1 MLCSVSDKMETRAPS
16 KITKANTTFLLALFK
31 KLSNEDKTGNI
42 FFSPFSISSALAM
55 VMMGARG
62 NTATQMSKVLCF
74 TEEQQPASEEAQ
86 PTDGQSAMQSQT
98 QMRMQSKQC
107 SKQPDYLLKHL
118 KPQDDEE
125 NVHSRFAKLLAAIN
139 KPDDAYALSTA
150 NRLYGEKTFEFK
162 EEFLAETQK
171 HYQAELE
178 PVDFIKEYEAARVH
192 INEWVEEQTK
202 GKIKDLLVE
211 GVLDDRTKLVLV
223 NAIYFKGFWNQ
234 KFNKDETVD
243 AQFRINKSDTKPVKM
258 MSQSSEFLFTMVPDP
273 SFKILEMH
281 YKGEEL
287 SMLIF
292 LPNDIEDDTTGLEKL
307 EAQLTYEKFVEWTRS
322 DLMRKTDV
330 KVGLPRFKLEET
342 YNLKKILFK
351 MGIVDAFDVGK
362 SDFSGL
368 STANNLVLSKVVHK
382 SFVDVNEEGT
392 EAAASTGAIIKPRSL
407 PSMFVADHPFLFFIR
422 HNPTNSILFAGRYC
436 SPE

>member
-1 MLCSVSDKMETRAPS
+1 
-16 KITKANTTFLLALFK
+16 
-31 KLSNEDKTGNI
+31 
-42 FFSPFSISSALAM
+42 
-55 VMMGARG
+55 
-62 NTATQMSKVLCF
+62 
-74 TEEQQPASEEAQ
+74 
-86 PTDGQSAMQSQT
+86 MQSQM
-98 QMRMQSKQC
+98 QMRMQLKQC
-107 SKQPDYLLKHL
+107 SKLPDYLLKHL

-150 NRLYGEKTFEFK
+150 NRLYGEKTYEFK

-258 MSQSSEFLFTMVPDP
+258 MSQRSEFLFTMVPDP

-342 YNLKKILFK
+342 YDMKNILVN
-351 MGIVDAFDVGK
+351 MGMVDAFDVRK

-392 EAAASTGAIIKPRSL
+392 EAAASTGAIITARSL

>member
-1 MLCSVSDKMETRAPS
+1 METRAPS

-55 VMMGARG
+55 VMMGAGG

-86 PTDGQSAMQSQT
+86 PTDERSAIQSQMQT
-98 QMRMQSKQC
+98 RKQMTMQLRQC
-107 SKQPDYLLKHL
+107 SKLPDYLRKHL

-125 NVHSRFAKLLAAIN
+125 NVHSSFAKLLTAVN

-150 NRLYGEKTFEFK
+150 NRLYGEKTYEFK
-162 EEFLAETQK
+162 EEFLTETQK

-202 GKIKDLLVE
+202 GKIKDLLAE
-211 GVLDDRTKLVLV
+211 GVLDDKTKLVLV

-243 AQFRINKSDTKPVKM
+243 AQFRINKNDTKPVKM
-258 MSQSSEFLFTMVPDP
+258 MSQKSEFLFTMVPDP
-273 SFKILEMH
+273 SFKILEMR

-342 YNLKKILFK
+342 YDMKNILVS
-351 MGIVDAFDVGK
+351 MGMVDAFDVGK

-368 STANNLVLSKVVHK
+368 STATNLVLSKVVHK

-392 EAAASTGAIIKPRSL
+392 EAAAATAASISVRSL
-407 PSMFVADHPFLFFIR
+407 PPMFVADHPFLFFIR

-436 SPE
+436 CPE

>member
-1 MLCSVSDKMETRAPS
+1 
-16 KITKANTTFLLALFK
+16 
-31 KLSNEDKTGNI
+31 
-42 FFSPFSISSALAM
+42 
-55 VMMGARG
+55 
-62 NTATQMSKVLCF
+62 
-74 TEEQQPASEEAQ
+74 
-86 PTDGQSAMQSQT
+86 
-98 QMRMQSKQC
+98 
-107 SKQPDYLLKHL
+107 
-118 KPQDDEE
+118 
-125 NVHSRFAKLLAAIN
+125 
-139 KPDDAYALSTA
+139 
-150 NRLYGEKTFEFK
+150 
-162 EEFLAETQK
+162 
-171 HYQAELE
+171 
-178 PVDFIKEYEAARVH
+178 
-192 INEWVEEQTK
+192 
-202 GKIKDLLVE
+202 
-211 GVLDDRTKLVLV
+211 
-223 NAIYFKGFWNQ
+223 
-234 KFNKDETVD
+234 
-243 AQFRINKSDTKPVKM
+243 M
-258 MSQSSEFLFTMVPDP
+258 MSQRSEFLFIVVPDP

-342 YNLKKILFK
+342 YDMKNILVN
-351 MGIVDAFDVGK
+351 MGMVDAFDVRK

-392 EAAASTGAIIKPRSL
+392 EAAASTGAIITARSL